1 LVGLLCPFYHNFA
14 PVNKKIQGGCWT
26 AILAMPMPGVLFTV
40 SIVLRNS
47 GLTDSSIALYHYF
60 RGKDELFVDVCLHG
74 FELMTRRFESA
85 EKMTEGR
92 PAAERI
98 ISFFDGYVSFF
109 FENRDYYELIERL
122 QINREKLNIPE
133 ELMERIKQASSASLA
148 PMVRAISAG
157 GVESSE
163 ERTFEQVI
171 LFVAFAEGLFQCLR
185 KGLLDR
191 TGVPFGNV
199 RSLILSKLQG
209 LLEG

>member
-1 LVGLLCPFYHNFA
+1 MNGEEDKRLKLLEKARDHFLTHGYRGA
-14 PVNKKIQGGCWT
+14 
-26 AILAMPMPGVLFTV
+26 
-40 SIVLRNS
+40 SLRNIARDA
-47 GLTDSSIALYHYF
+47 GLTTGALYHHF

-74 FELMTRRFESA
+74 FELMNRRFESA

-92 PAAERI
+92 PPAERI
-98 ISFFDGYVSFF
+98 MAFFDAYVSFF

-122 QINREKLNIPE
+122 QINREKLRIPE

-157 GVESSE
+157 GGDWSE
-163 ERTFEQVI
+163 KRTFEQVI

-191 TGVPFGNV
+191 TGVPFGDV
-199 RSLILSKLQG
+199 RSLILSKLPG